1 MGLVNGFEE
10 GFRGLAWSGY
20 RERHSW
26 ELDDDHASVR
36 ELRALVGERKRT
48 MRASGRLEG
57 QTILGAAEE
66 ELERA
71 ENIVTFDEH
80 RRAPFGSHV
89 TAAQVHL
96 NTARPL

>member
-1 MGLVNGFEE
+1 MGE
-10 GFRGLAWSGY
+10 
-20 RERHSW
+20 RER
-26 ELDDDHASVR
+26 
-36 ELRALVGERKRT
+36 T
-48 MRASGRLEG
+48 MQTSGRPEG
-57 QTILGAAEE
+57 QMIPGAAEE

-96 NTARPL
+96 NTARLL